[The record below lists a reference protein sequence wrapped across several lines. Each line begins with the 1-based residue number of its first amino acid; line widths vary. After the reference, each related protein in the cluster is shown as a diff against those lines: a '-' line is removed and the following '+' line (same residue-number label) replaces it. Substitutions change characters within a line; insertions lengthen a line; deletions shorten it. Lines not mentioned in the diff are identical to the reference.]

1 VLTGG
6 ASSRMGADKAL
17 LALHGHPLATI
28 AAAALVEA
36 GAREVFTVGGD
47 RAGLRAA
54 GLDARADDHPG
65 QGPLGGL
72 LTALRLAGQP
82 VVVVL
87 SCDMPVID
95 GPTVALL
102 VGALARDPE
111 AQVAAP
117 VIDGL
122 VQGITAAY
130 RGDAAPVLAQ
140 AFHGGERAVRR
151 AIRGLRLAPVLG
163 VDPARL
169 VDVDRPDDL
178 RRYAAPS

>member
-1 VLTGG
+1 MVTRSACGPPVSTPAPTTIPARDRWG
-6 ASSRMGADKAL
+6 ACSPPCAW
-17 LALHGHPLATI
+17 P
-28 AAAALVEA
+28 
-36 GAREVFTVGGD
+36 
-47 RAGLRAA
+47 
-54 GLDARADDHPG
+54 
-65 QGPLGGL
+65 
-72 LTALRLAGQP
+72 GQP

-95 GPTVALL
+95 GPTVARL
-102 VGALARDPE
+102 VGALAADPA

-122 VQGITAAY
+122 AQGITAAY
-130 RGDAAPVLAQ
+130 RGDAAPVLAD
-140 AFHGGERAVRR
+140 AFDGGERAVRR
-151 AIRGLRLAPVLG
+151 AIRSLRLAPVVG